1 VIEERIRRNFDGQQF
16 MRLLGAELR
25 EAAGGVC
32 VVAAPARADLTQQHG
47 YVHAGVVG
55 TLADTA
61 AGYAALSLWPD
72 DAEVLTVEFKL
83 SLLEPVQGDEVVAR
97 AEVLRAGGRLTTCE
111 SRVTSGDVLCAV
123 ALVTLTRRRA

>member
-16 MRLLGAELR
+16 LRLLGAELR

-32 VVAAPARADLTQQHG
+32 VVAAPAREDLTQQHG

-61 AGYAALSLWPD
+61 AGYVALSRWPH
-72 DAEVLTVEFKL
+72 DAKVLTVEFKL

-97 AEVLRAGGRLTTCE
+97 AP
-111 SRVTSGDVLCAV
+111 V
-123 ALVTLTRRRA
+123 ALVTLTRQPSRSSVS